1 MVKNSMSSTVI
12 IISIAILTT
21 ILNKSIRLGFY
32 NSLAF
37 CWIYCLIGVFIYSP
51 LLCLIISIVLLTV
64 ILGIDSAKYK
74 ILKERFQYE
83 DLFLYSQVFRFP
95 KFYIPFVGAIRFWI
109 LATSVLCATGL
120 ILYLNYIW
128 LDSFNIYTWF
138 TNVIFFIAI
147 NVIIYRL
154 VSISRKLSFDA
165 CISQFGMYM
174 TIIIYLYRNRI
185 KITKLKSPSLNI
197 ENPPKTIIAVQSE
210 SYILADQSFDF
221 KSSNDT
227 HTYSSGKLEVPCYG
241 AYTMR
246 SEFAFLT
253 GITNSQL
260 EYASFNPYRKAYKN
274 ITKSYIQQ
282 LKNFGYYCVV
292 IHPFNKKFFN
302 REKVFKHL
310 GFNEF
315 IDESYF
321 DKIDIF
327 TPDAQLTDYIKQYL
341 DKHSNQKIFM
351 FVITIAGHGPYTLPR
366 KDPRVYNA
374 NNNDDEIN
382 VYLDLNYKA
391 TQMLKSLE
399 QQLNKD
405 SMLIWYGDHKPSI
418 QNWNLSQT
426 EPYQTNYVIITDSTN
441 SSHNIQQDISVENL
455 LEYSLKKYSNSYRSE
470 IA

>member
-1 MVKNSMSSTVI
+1 MVRNSMSSTVI
-12 IISIAILTT
+12 IISIAILAT
-21 ILNKSIRLGFY
+21 IINKSIRLGFY

-37 CWIYCLIGVFIYSP
+37 FWIYCLIGIFIYNP
-51 LLCLIISIVLLTV
+51 ILCLIISIVLLTV
-64 ILGIDSAKYK
+64 ILAIDSAKYK

-95 KFYIPFVGAIRFWI
+95 KFYIPFVGAVLFWT

-128 LDSFNIYTWF
+128 LDSFDIYIWLTNI
-138 TNVIFFIAI
+138 IFFIAI
-147 NVIIYRL
+147 NIIIYRL
-154 VSISRKLSFDA
+154 VSISRELSFDE

-185 KITKLKSPSLNI
+185 KITKLESPSLNI

-210 SYILADQSFDF
+210 SYILADQIFDF
-221 KSSNDT
+221 KFSNDN
-227 HTYSSGKLEVPCYG
+227 HAYSLGKLEVPCYG

-253 GITNSQL
+253 GIANSQL
-260 EYASFNPYRKAYKN
+260 RHASFNPYRKAYKN
-274 ITKSYIQQ
+274 ITQSYIKQ
-282 LKNFGYYCVV
+282 LKKLGYYCVV

-310 GFNEF
+310 GFDEF

-341 DKHSNQKIFM
+341 DKHSDQKTFM

-374 NNNDDEIN
+374 DNNDEIN

-399 QQLNKD
+399 QHINKD
-405 SMLIWYGDHKPSI
+405 SMLIWYGDHKPNV
-418 QNWNLSQT
+418 QNWNLSQI
-426 EPYQTNYVIITDSTN
+426 EPYMTNYITITNSTN
-441 SSHNIQQDISVENL
+441 SSHNIQQDLSVENL
-455 LEYSLKKYSNSYRSE
+455 LEYSLKIFKLL
-470 IA
+470 